1 MLDKK
6 KRTAVISIML
16 VIAIGNFTRL
26 AANSNMRAVEFVSV
40 WTIGV
45 LSGLLIR
52 NLLEPIFNKKE

>member
-6 KRTAVISIML
+6 KRMAIISIML
-16 VIAIGNFTRL
+16 VISIGTFTRL
-26 AANSNMRAVEFVSV
+26 AANGNVRTVEFVSI

-52 NLLEPIFNKKE
+52 NLLEPVFRKEE